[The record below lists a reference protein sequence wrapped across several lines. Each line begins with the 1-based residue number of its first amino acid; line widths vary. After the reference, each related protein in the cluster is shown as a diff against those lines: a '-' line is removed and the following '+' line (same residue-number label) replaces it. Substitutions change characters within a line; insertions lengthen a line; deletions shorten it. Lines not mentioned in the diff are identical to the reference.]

1 MKLAAL
7 LLIVACTAGCKD
19 AAVAPCTCK
28 PNNVTRISHAGAPID
43 SVSVLALVRRHRT
56 LVEDHAQGRD
66 VKLVDDEI
74 RLEMAALCDPCGDWV
89 GERMTVDEMFP
100 LARLD
105 DATGVVCLGLTLRDG
120 TTAFGER
127 PTACRS

>member
-1 MKLAAL
+1 MKLAL
-7 LLIVACTAGCKD
+7 LLVLVGSCKD
-19 AAVAPCTCK
+19 AADGPCTCK
-28 PNNVTRISHAGAPID
+28 PGNTTKLSHAGAPID
-43 SVSVLALVRRHRT
+43 SASVLALVRRHRT
-56 LVEDHAQGRD
+56 LVDQHAQGRD

-74 RLEMAALCDPCGDWV
+74 RLEVAALCNPCGDWV
-89 GERMTVDEMFP
+89 GDRMTVDEMFP
-100 LARLD
+100 LSRLD